1 MKKAKGPP
9 YTEGNNTGFAGN
21 QNIHIHLTT
30 YTSNICLNNWY
41 IVIGWNTR
49 LKICEIYKALKFLE
63 NVMAYRAL

>member
-1 MKKAKGPP
+1 MKKAIGPP

-41 IVIGWNTR
+41 IVIG
-49 LKICEIYKALKFLE
+49 
-63 NVMAYRAL
+63 